1 MPFPLSAFEKEW
13 EHLSS
18 LSVLFIIL
26 HKCIAKF
33 LFLIINSL
41 DSLFNCAS
49 SHSFHYFHHLAQNTS
64 IPHLVENCIE
74 IKF

>member
-1 MPFPLSAFEKEW
+1 MLFPLSAFEKEW

-26 HKCIAKF
+26 HKCVTRF
-33 LFLIINSL
+33 LFLITNSL

-49 SHSFHYFHHLAQNTS
+49 SHSFPYFHHLA
-64 IPHLVENCIE
+64 
-74 IKF
+74 